1 LTEINENESGID
13 TEAVEDVNTDVN
25 TEIVDDVNDVIN
37 TDVNTDVNAEPV
49 DGVSDGIDTDVNT
62 DVNTEIVD
70 DVNDVIDTDNNADVN
85 AEVVDNVN
93 DVIDTDV
100 NADVNT
106 ETVGDVNDGI
116 NTDINTD
123 NTDTAA
129 ADAPTASAQDD
140 EGSVDATRILEALLF
155 ASDELLTPSKLKA
168 ILPGSPDARHIRK
181 MAGEINERLLTE
193 GHPFEI
199 IEAGGGY
206 QFRTLSAFHP
216 YVRKLYKERAAKKLS
231 IQALECLAIIAYRQP
246 ISKAEVE
253 AIRGVLSDGAM
264 KTLLE
269 RKLIDLC
276 GRSDKP
282 GRPWLYGTTADFL
295 RYFGI
300 NKIGDLPRMEEFEQ
314 MARAKMEEMSAE
326 ELSGEKEVAA
336 EESAAGE
343 AVQTEA
349 APAETAPTEP

>member
-1 LTEINENESGID
+1 LTEINENESGAD
-13 TEAVEDVNTDVN
+13 AGVNNTEAG
-25 TEIVDDVNDVIN
+25 NDANDNVSDGISADIN
-37 TDVNTDVNAEPV
+37 SEAGNEAN
-49 DGVSDGIDTDVNT
+49 DGIDTDINT
-62 DVNTEIVD
+62 DI
-70 DVNDVIDTDNNADVN
+70 NADADNGINADANNGVN
-85 AEVVDNVN
+85 AEVSN
-93 DVIDTDV
+93 
-100 NADVNT
+100 
-106 ETVGDVNDGI
+106 DVNDGIDTDI

-123 NTDTAA
+123 ATEVVSGDSGDTQAQ
-129 ADAPTASAQDD
+129 SSQDD
-140 EGSVDATRILEALLF
+140 EGSIDETRILEALLF

-168 ILPGSPDARHIRK
+168 ILPGSPDVRHIRK
-181 MAGEINERLLTE
+181 MVGEINERLLTE

-206 QFRTLSAFHP
+206 QFRTLAAYHP

-336 EESAAGE
+336 ENGGATADETGETIQAE
-343 AVQTEA
+343 AVPTETAQTET
-349 APAETAPTEP
+349 APAETVPTES

>member
-1 LTEINENESGID
+1 LTEINENEGGI
-13 TEAVEDVNTDVN
+13 N
-25 TEIVDDVNDVIN
+25 TEVSEGINNDII
-37 TDVNTDVNAEPV
+37 TDVNTDAG
-49 DGVSDGIDTDVNT
+49 DDGI
-62 DVNTEIVD
+62 
-70 DVNDVIDTDNNADVN
+70 NAD
-85 AEVVDNVN
+85 
-93 DVIDTDV
+93 
-100 NADVNT
+100 
-106 ETVGDVNDGI
+106 I

-123 NTDTAA
+123 VSDGINTDNGNDVNTDINTDINTDTADA
-129 ADAPTASAQDD
+129 ADGDTQTASVQEDD
-140 EGSVDATRILEALLF
+140 DAIDDTRILEALLF
-155 ASDELLTPSKLKA
+155 ASDELLTPSKLKS
-168 ILPGSPDARHIRK
+168 ILPGSPDSRHIRK
-181 MAGEINERLLTE
+181 MVGEINERLLTE

-300 NKIGDLPRMEEFEQ
+300 NKISDLPRMEEFEQ

-326 ELSGEKEVAA
+326 ELNGEKEVAA
-336 EESAAGE
+336 EEGAPIADGSGEPVLTESA
-343 AVQTEA
+343 QTE
-349 APAETAPTEP
+349 PVQPES

>member
-1 LTEINENESGID
+1 LTEINENEINDG
-13 TEAVEDVNTDVN
+13 VNTDAG
-25 TEIVDDVNDVIN
+25 DDVS
-37 TDVNTDVNAEPV
+37 E
-49 DGVSDGIDTDVNT
+49 
-62 DVNTEIVD
+62 
-70 DVNDVIDTDNNADVN
+70 
-85 AEVVDNVN
+85 
-93 DVIDTDV
+93 
-100 NADVNT
+100 
-106 ETVGDVNDGI
+106 GI

-123 NTDTAA
+123 VGDDINEDVDTDINTDADNDNGINGGVNTDVSDDIDKGIDTDVNTGVGNETNDGINTDTA
-129 ADAPTASAQDD
+129 DVVDGDTQIQSAQEDD
-140 EGSVDATRILEALLF
+140 GAIDETRILEALLF
-155 ASDELLTPSKLKA
+155 ASDEHLTAAKLKS
-168 ILPGSPDARHIRK
+168 IIPGSPDARHIRK

-199 IEAGGGY
+199 VEAGGGY
-206 QFRTLSAFHP
+206 QFRTLAVYHP

-231 IQALECLAIIAYRQP
+231 LQALECLAIIAYRQP

-282 GRPWLYGTTADFL
+282 GRPWLYGTTGDFL

-314 MARAKMEEMSAE
+314 MARAKMEEMSAD
-326 ELSGEKEVAA
+326 ELSTEKEVGV
-336 EESAAGE
+336 EEGE
-343 AVQTEA
+343 VINDGHGEERSG
-349 APAETAPTEP
+349 ETADIQ

>member
-1 LTEINENESGID
+1 LTEINENDGGINNDIHENDVNENID
-13 TEAVEDVNTDVN
+13 TDINNDVDGDTKDGINNTDV
-25 TEIVDDVNDVIN
+25 
-37 TDVNTDVNAEPV
+37 
-49 DGVSDGIDTDVNT
+49 SDGT
-62 DVNTEIVD
+62 
-70 DVNDVIDTDNNADVN
+70 N
-85 AEVVDNVN
+85 AEVVD
-93 DVIDTDV
+93 TD
-100 NADVNT
+100 
-106 ETVGDVNDGI
+106 
-116 NTDINTD
+116 
-123 NTDTAA
+123 
-129 ADAPTASAQDD
+129 ASSARDD
-140 EGSVDATRILEALLF
+140 DDSVDETRILEALLF

-181 MAGEINERLLTE
+181 MVGEINERLLTE

-199 IEAGGGY
+199 TEAGGGY
-206 QFRTLSAFHP
+206 QFHTLAAYHP

-231 IQALECLAIIAYRQP
+231 LQALECLAIIAYRQP

-282 GRPWLYGTTADFL
+282 GRPMLYGTTSDFL

-326 ELSGEKEVAA
+326 ELSTEKEVGV
-336 EESAAGE
+336 EEVVTTDAI
-343 AVQTEA
+343 
-349 APAETAPTEP
+349 PADTSTPVSP

>member
-1 LTEINENESGID
+1 MTEINENEI
-13 TEAVEDVNTDVN
+13 
-25 TEIVDDVNDVIN
+25 
-37 TDVNTDVNAEPV
+37 
-49 DGVSDGIDTDVNT
+49 
-62 DVNTEIVD
+62 
-70 DVNDVIDTDNNADVN
+70 
-85 AEVVDNVN
+85 
-93 DVIDTDV
+93 
-100 NADVNT
+100 
-106 ETVGDVNDGI
+106 NDGI
-116 NTDINTD
+116 NTGIDNDVGDSDVNNDIDTDINTD
-123 NTDTAA
+123 ADNEVNNIGDDVSTDINTDVISDVNDGVDTDTNTDAGNVVNNIGDDDVSTDINTDVISDVNDGVDTDTNTDA
-129 ADAPTASAQDD
+129 ADVVDVDTQQQQDENAID
-140 EGSVDATRILEALLF
+140 ETRILEALLF

-199 IEAGGGY
+199 VEAAGGY
-206 QFRTLSAFHP
+206 QFRTLAAYHP

-231 IQALECLAIIAYRQP
+231 LQALECLAIIAYRQP

-253 AIRGVLSDGAM
+253 GIRGVMSDGAI

-282 GRPWLYGTTADFL
+282 GRPMLYGTTSDFL

-300 NKIGDLPRMEEFEQ
+300 NKISDLPRMEEFEQ
-314 MARAKMEEMSAE
+314 MARAKMEEMSAD

-336 EESAAGE
+336 ADDSPQGG
-343 AVQTEA
+343 
-349 APAETAPTEP
+349 PS